1 MAISNEWNPPEVD
14 DGRTTTTGERREW
27 LKEKRKESE
36 REGRRLK
43 DLIML
48 EELQMMNRML
58 AIHTTSNPTALLEA
72 DTVAED
78 VRDRIN
84 HLERMYNPATGDGN
98 DPSDDD
104 EADDN
109 NDRVESN
116 DRVANEHAALTAT
129 ESLVNQT
136 DRRTEP
142 HTPGTVP
149 TETTPREPSTRRSRS
164 RRRCKRV

>member
-1 MAISNEWNPPEVD
+1 VEPAGSRCVD
-14 DGRTTTTGERREW
+14 DRRTTTIGERREW

-43 DLIML
+43 DLIRL

-58 AIHTTSNPTALLEA
+58 AMHIPPNTTALPRA
-72 DTVAED
+72 DETTDD

-84 HLERMYNPATGDGN
+84 DLERMYNPEAGNGN
-98 DPSDDD
+98 DYSDDD

-116 DRVANEHAALTAT
+116 DRVAKEHAALTAT

-149 TETTPREPSTRRSRS
+149 TEATPREQSTCRSN
-164 RRRCKRV
+164 RRRCKRA